1 MSNWILTENNNKV
14 ITKLEDIPNNEH
26 VIGFVY
32 KITHVTTG
40 KFYIGKKSLFAS
52 RKTAISKKE
61 KATTGTRK
69 RTKTVVKQSNWLSY
83 FGSCKELSEEVL
95 RNGAHN
101 YKREILELCCTKKYL
116 NYCELAHQ
124 VKMDVLTSNSYN
136 GNILGRYFAR
146 DMQNCK

>member
-1 MSNWILTENNNKV
+1 MSNWILTESKNKV

-69 RTKTVVKQSNWLSY
+69 RTKTVVKESNWLSY